1 MELYAMFRDQNT
13 LIILRLET
21 FPNLIN
27 KVDAIPIGFSK
38 KLNLKHS

>member
-1 MELYAMFRDQNT
+1 MPCLEIKT

-38 KLNLKHS
+38 KIKLKT